1 MNLLHINIGKNAP
14 KEVTSVIE
22 IPRGSS
28 KKYELD
34 RKTGKFRIDRILPK
48 GLKFPAAYGF
58 IPQTLDDD
66 GDPLDIMILTKR
78 KLEQGQKV
86 KVKPIGILSAVD
98 NKKKDDKILAVPL
111 SESKIKGL
119 RSIKGKIGK
128 YQYFFKAYKT
138 GISIKGWLG
147 KREAYKEIRYCQ
159 KLYNKR
165 FK

>member
-1 MNLLHINIGKNAP
+1 MKILNA
-14 KEVTSVIE
+14 VSAVIE
-22 IPRGSS
+22 IPKGSN

-34 RKTGKFRIDRILPK
+34 KRTGKFRIDRILPK
-48 GLKFPAAYGF
+48 GLTFPVAYGF

-66 GDPLDIMILTKR
+66 GDPLDIMVLTKR
-78 KLEQGQKV
+78 KLKQGHKINV
-86 KVKPIGILSAVD
+86 RPIGLLQAVD
-98 NKKKDDKILAVPL
+98 NKKSDDKILAVPL
-111 SESKIKGL
+111 SETKIMDL
-119 RSIKGKIGK
+119 RSIKSETGK

-165 FK
+165 FKDVLSV